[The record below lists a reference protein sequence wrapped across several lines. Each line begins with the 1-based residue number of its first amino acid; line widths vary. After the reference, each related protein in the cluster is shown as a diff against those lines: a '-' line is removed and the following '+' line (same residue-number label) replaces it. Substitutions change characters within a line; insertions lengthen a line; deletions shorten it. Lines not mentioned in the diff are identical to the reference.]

1 MMRAREEN
9 KPTKDLKA
17 ETYFPKKL
25 HNVESVIKKRVEIDR
40 EINKRRKVRNS
51 NLDKDVQIYA
61 KPPPQP
67 QHPPQQQRTESS
79 PLRPETATS
88 AQNQP

>member
-9 KPTKDLKA
+9 KPAKDLKA

-40 EINKRRKVRNS
+40 EINKRRKIRNN

-61 KPPPQP
+61 KPPPVQKQP
-67 QHPPQQQRTESS
+67 E
-79 PLRPETATS
+79 
-88 AQNQP
+88 